1 MSTRRLC
8 SPTRSP
14 KVERALVVGAGII
27 GLTTARSLR
36 QAGVQVVVAA
46 EERGADATSGG
57 AGGYLMPFHIEP
69 FEKVKAWSERT
80 MATYLAE
87 AQEEG
92 QPLGTCVESLPAF
105 VLFTSETAPEGPAWG
120 SSPLM
125 KLERLTG
132 DALARELSDTAG
144 MSCPQEYRSAWRFS
158 TVVVDAPR
166 YLALLEMELESLGVD
181 LLYGTSL
188 SLQAATELA
197 RERRC
202 NAVINCAGLGG
213 ASFSGNDC
221 EGVTPGRGVVAQFRR
236 PANLLKAVVTTEEG
250 PLASPTEPAYCIP
263 RGDVVVV
270 GGSYHEGNYDRN
282 HSPAELSRIQRNAHA
297 LAPGLAKNAPLKV
310 WTGLRPVRHAGVRL
324 EVVTYDE
331 EQDDGLAVIAHNYGH
346 GGSGWTIAYGCA
358 EELVSM
364 LNT

>member
-1 MSTRRLC
+1 MLSSHVPR
-8 SPTRSP
+8 P

-27 GLTTARSLR
+27 GLTTARCLR
-36 QAGVQVVVAA
+36 RAGVQVVVAA

-57 AGGYLMPFHIEP
+57 AGGYHMPFHIEP
-69 FEKVKAWSERT
+69 MEKVKGWSERT

-87 AQEEG
+87 AKEEG
-92 QPLGTCVESLPAF
+92 GRLAGCIELLPAF
-105 VLFTSETAPEGPAWG
+105 ILFASETAPEGPEWG

-132 DALARELSDTAG
+132 DALARELSETAG

-166 YLALLEMELESLGVD
+166 YLALLEAELESMGAD

-188 SLQAATELA
+188 SMEAAKKLA
-197 RERRC
+197 RERGC
-202 NAVINCAGLGG
+202 HAVINCAGLGG
-213 ASFSGNDC
+213 ADFSGNDSD
-221 EGVTPGRGVVAQFRR
+221 GVTPGRGVVAQFRR
-236 PANLLKAVVTTEEG
+236 SADSYKAVVTTEAG
-250 PLASPTEPAYCIP
+250 PLASPSEPAYCIP

-282 HSPAELSRIQRNAHA
+282 HSPAELARIQRNAHA
-297 LAPGLAKNAPLKV
+297 LAPGLANHAPLKV

-324 EVVTYDE
+324 EVVTCDE
-331 EQDDGLAVIAHNYGH
+331 EQDGGLALVAHNYGH

-358 EELVSM
+358 EELVGM
-364 LNT
+364 LNV